1 VNEYSAIK
9 IKLYIDS
16 RKLRLYTELKIDR
29 FLIQEVI
36 MDGLEDQDGLS
47 AAGNPLPG
55 SEQLEQGG
63 KVLVLPVNGES
74 RKITQILSNETSI
87 KILELLGNKSM
98 SATSIA
104 EELELPLT
112 TVKYNLDSLI
122 ESDLIKVK
130 QIKWSKKGR
139 QVKIYESAEKLI
151 VLVPSKSSIDK
162 LSLVSLLQKYLG
174 VIVAAFFAAAGI
186 EYFSAY
192 MKAKRVIDATAPLRM
207 KTMET
212 FDNSSPEQ
220 MVLGM
225 NESNNVSPKIA
236 FDQQVSEGASNAS
249 SGLESGAG
257 NLSSGLEAG
266 PSHGVAEVPMSAPDG
281 LNSVQG
287 CSSIPPEGLS
297 HASGLHGLYDML
309 SLHPGF
315 WFLLGCLFIVVV
327 LIVREVYYKNKAK

>member
-1 VNEYSAIK
+1 MQTKVYS
-9 IKLYIDS
+9 
-16 RKLRLYTELKIDR
+16 ELKIDR
-29 FLIQEVI
+29 FLIKEAI
-36 MDGLEDQDGLS
+36 MDGFEDQEGLLE
-47 AAGNPLPG
+47 AGEPLQVP
-55 SEQLEQGG
+55 EQMEQGSR
-63 KVLVLPVNGES
+63 VLVLPVNGES
-74 RKITQILSNETSI
+74 RKITQILSNETSM

-130 QIKWSKKGR
+130 QIKWSQKGR
-139 QVKIYESAEKLI
+139 QVKIYESVEKLI

-207 KTMET
+207 RTMES
-212 FDNSSPEQ
+212 FDNSSPDQ
-220 MVLGM
+220 MIMGI
-225 NESNNVSPKIA
+225 NESNNISPKIA
-236 FDQQVSEGASNAS
+236 LDQQVSGGASNAS
-249 SGLESGAG
+249 TEALRAG
-257 NLSSGLEAG
+257 TGNVSSGLEAG
-266 PSHGVAEVPMSAPDG
+266 PTQGVAEVPVSTPDG
-281 LNSVQG
+281 LNSVHG
-287 CSSIPPEGLS
+287 CSSIPPEGLT
-297 HASGLHGLYDML
+297 HASGIHGLYDTL

-315 WFLLGCLFIVVV
+315 WFLLGCVFIVVV
-327 LIVREVYYKNKAK
+327 LIVREVYYKKKAK